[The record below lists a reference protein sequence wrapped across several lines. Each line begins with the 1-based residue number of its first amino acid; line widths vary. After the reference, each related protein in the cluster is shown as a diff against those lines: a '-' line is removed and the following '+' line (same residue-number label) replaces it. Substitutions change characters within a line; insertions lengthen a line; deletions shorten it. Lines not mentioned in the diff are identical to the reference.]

1 VIEIWDLRLEIA
13 IFIVKDFRFC
23 MWDLIRDKPTTV
35 PVADTRADV
44 KNTYVACGRLTNGCR
59 SQRRAQCRCLCT
71 LHMLAN

>member
-1 VIEIWDLRLEIA
+1 MIEIWDLRLEIA

-44 KNTYVACGRLTNGCR
+44 KTR
-59 SQRRAQCRCLCT
+59 T
-71 LHMLAN
+71 LRVVG